1 MNMSLEYLTVS
12 FITPTGL
19 LLAFIVLLLVIVVLL
34 QIRSARRINTYTLP
48 VYKKA
53 IQTTEEKAKELIT
66 KATQEAESLRTKVQ
80 SEIMQATKADEIEVT
95 RILKSYDE
103 RLAHLVDHLSTGIDK
118 ENARATLHFIETLQK
133 MEAHVASDAKQT
145 HETMK
150 ASLKQSGELFDRL
163 SGEIQQVED
172 GIKHLMTALVE
183 AATDETSKN
192 VELVRQEM
200 HKIGEHTASSVTSV
214 AKDLEKVLE
223 QNLAKE
229 FASISTDV
237 EKYRR
242 ARLELVDER
251 ILVIIEKTAQIALQ
265 KELSIQ
271 EQSELVYRALEE
283 AKQTGI
289 FV

>member
-1 MNMSLEYLTVS
+1 MNTLLQQLS
-12 FITPTGL
+12 FGITPTQA
-19 LLAFIVLLLVIVVLL
+19 LLALMSFLLVGVLLL
-34 QIRSARRINTYTLP
+34 QIRSALRIRTYTIP

-80 SEIMQATKADEIEVT
+80 SEIMQATKSDEAEVT

-103 RLAHLVDHLSTGIDK
+103 RLAHLIDHLSSGLDK

-192 VELVRQEM
+192 VELVREEM
-200 HKIGEHTASSVTSV
+200 RKIGVETASSVTSV
-214 AKDLEKVLE
+214 AKNLEKVLE
-223 QNLAKE
+223 QNLATE

-271 EQSELVYRALEE
+271 QQSELVYRALEE

>member
-1 MNMSLEYLTVS
+1 M
-12 FITPTGL
+12 
-19 LLAFIVLLLVIVVLL
+19 
-34 QIRSARRINTYTLP
+34 
-48 VYKKA
+48 
-53 IQTTEEKAKELIT
+53 IT

-80 SEIMQATKADEIEVT
+80 SEIMQATKSDEAEVT

-103 RLAHLVDHLSTGIDK
+103 RLAHLIDHLSSGLDK

-192 VELVRQEM
+192 VELVKEEM
-200 HKIGEHTASSVTSV
+200 RKIGAETASSVTSV
-214 AKDLEKVLE
+214 AKNLEKVLE
-223 QNLAKE
+223 QNLATE

-271 EQSELVYRALEE
+271 QQSELVYRALEE

>member
-1 MNMSLEYLTVS
+1 MNTLLQQLSLV
-12 FITPTGL
+12 TPTQALLVLIFL
-19 LLAFIVLLLVIVVLL
+19 LLLGVFLL
-34 QIRSARRINTYTLP
+34 QIRSALRIRAYTIP

-53 IQTTEEKAKELIT
+53 IQTTEEKAKELIA

-80 SEIMQATKADEIEVT
+80 SEIMQATKSDEAEVT

-103 RLAHLVDHLSTGIDK
+103 RLAHLIDHLSSGLDK

-200 HKIGEHTASSVTSV
+200 RKIGTQTASSVTSV

-223 QNLAKE
+223 QNLATE

-271 EQSELVYRALEE
+271 QQSELVYRALEE

>member
-1 MNMSLEYLTVS
+1 MFGLSGTEVLLMCI
-12 FITPTGL
+12 FL
-19 LLAFIVLLLVIVVLL
+19 LLILILLL
-34 QIRSARRINTYTLP
+34 QIRSALRIGAYTVP

-53 IQTTEEKAKELIT
+53 IQSTEEKAKELIT
-66 KATQEAESLRTKVQ
+66 KATQEAESLRARVQ
-80 SEIMQATKADEIEVT
+80 SEIMQATKSDEVEVT

-103 RLAHLVDHLSTGIDK
+103 RLAHLIDHLQEGLDK
-118 ENARATLHFIETLQK
+118 ENARATLHFIDTLQK
-133 MEAHVASDAKQT
+133 MEAHVAEDAKQA
-145 HETMK
+145 HDTMK
-150 ASLKQSGELFDRL
+150 ASLKQSSELFDRL
-163 SGEIQQVED
+163 SGEIQQVEG
-172 GIKHLMTALVE
+172 GIKHLMKALVE

-192 VELVRQEM
+192 VELVRNEM
-200 HKIGEHTASSVTSV
+200 QKIGAHTASSVTTV

-223 QNLAKE
+223 QNLANE

-251 ILVIIEKTAQIALQ
+251 VLVIIEKTAQIALQ
-265 KELSIQ
+265 KELSIK

>member
-1 MNMSLEYLTVS
+1 MNTFLTSLHMTAIPPAHV
-12 FITPTGL
+12 
-19 LLAFIVLLLVIVVLL
+19 AFVFVVLLLIAILLL
-34 QIRSARRINTYTLP
+34 QVRSARRIKAYTLP

-53 IQTTEEKAKELIT
+53 IQTTEEKAQELIT
-66 KATQEAESLRTKVQ
+66 KATQEAELLRTKVQ
-80 SEIMQATKADEIEVT
+80 SEIMQATKADEVEVT

-103 RLAHLVDHLSTGIDK
+103 RLAHLVDHLSAGLDK

-192 VELVRQEM
+192 VELVRAEM
-200 HKIGEHTASSVTSV
+200 QKIGEQTASSVTSV
-214 AKDLEKVLE
+214 AKNLEKVLE

-265 KELSIQ
+265 KELSIH

>member
-1 MNMSLEYLTVS
+1 MNTLLQQISLS
-12 FITPTGL
+12 ITPTQA
-19 LLAFIVLLLVIVVLL
+19 LLALMFLLLVGVLLL
-34 QIRSARRINTYTLP
+34 QIRSALRIRAYTIP

-80 SEIMQATKADEIEVT
+80 SEIMQATKSDEAEVT

-103 RLAHLVDHLSTGIDK
+103 RLAHLIDHLSSGLDK

-192 VELVRQEM
+192 VELVKEEM
-200 HKIGEHTASSVTSV
+200 RKIGAETASSVTSV
-214 AKDLEKVLE
+214 AKNLEKVLE
-223 QNLAKE
+223 QNLATE

-271 EQSELVYRALEE
+271 QQSELVYRALEE